1 MSITLQIILSI
12 IVCISLYINVNL
24 LLKLEKAKD
33 RSDLLQD
40 EVNVTYKTI
49 TNTLETM
56 KVIDSKGGFE
66 SDDEVGAVF
75 DALKEEL
82 YKLKEL

>member
-1 MSITLQIILSI
+1 MSITVQIILSI
-12 IVCISLYINVNL
+12 IICISLYININL
-24 LLKLEKAKD
+24 LLKLEKTKD

-40 EVNVTYKTI
+40 EVNVTYKRI

>member
-1 MSITLQIILSI
+1 MSITLQIILVLV
-12 IVCISLYINVNL
+12 VCISLYININL
-24 LLKLEKAKD
+24 LQKLEKVKD
-33 RSDLLQD
+33 RCDLLD
-40 EVNVTYKTI
+40 EEVNVTYKRI

-75 DALKEEL
+75 SALKEEV
-82 YKLKEL
+82 YKLEEL

>member
-1 MSITLQIILSI
+1 MSITLQIILI
-12 IVCISLYINVNL
+12 LVVCISLYININL
-24 LLKLEKAKD
+24 LQKLEKVKD
-33 RSDLLQD
+33 RCDLLD
-40 EVNVTYKTI
+40 EEVNVTYKRI

-75 DALKEEL
+75 SALKEEV
-82 YKLKEL
+82 YKLEEL